1 MRRTILVA
9 ITAAIAVAFSYESR
23 AAILYS
29 TAGSTYSQDFDS
41 LPTSPENAS
50 LGSTPAGWT
59 DDNASP
65 AAGNFSI
72 VGWYLFHP
80 TAATEGG
87 FNGHQRMRI
96 GPGNS
101 TTGAFMS
108 WGSTAST
115 DRALG
120 MLNSSTLGADGS
132 KAYYGARFTNNTG
145 AALDSFTL
153 GYTGEQWHEEN
164 ILAQSITF
172 DYSLSAATI
181 DDVTASF
188 STVPAL
194 DFTSPTFGTATSTAL
209 DGNAAANR
217 TVIGPVTVTG
227 INWQPGTDL
236 WIRWTDTQDVNRDHG
251 LGLDDLSFSA
261 DATVVPEPTS
271 IMLLGCA
278 LFGVVAA
285 IRGRSQ

>member
-1 MRRTILVA
+1 MRQTILVA
-9 ITAAIAVAFSYESR
+9 FSVMIAVAFSCESP

-29 TAGSTYSQDFDS
+29 TAGSTYSQNFNS
-41 LPTSPENAS
+41 LPATPENAS

-59 DDNASP
+59 DDNAAP
-65 AAGNFSI
+65 AAGNYSI

-87 FNGHQRMRI
+87 FNGHQRLRI

-108 WGSTAST
+108 WGSTGSA
-115 DRALG
+115 DRSLG

-145 AALDSFTL
+145 TTLNSFTL

-164 ILAQSITF
+164 TVAQSITF
-172 DYSLSAATI
+172 DYSLSALSI
-181 DDVTASF
+181 DDITASF
-188 STVPAL
+188 TAVPSL
-194 DFTSPTFGTATSTAL
+194 DFTSPTFVTATSTPL

-217 TVIGPVTVTG
+217 TVISPITVTG
-227 INWQPGTDL
+227 LNWLPGTDL
-236 WIRWTDTQDVNRDHG
+236 WIRWTDTQEVNRDHG

-261 DATVVPEPTS
+261 NATVVPEPTT
-271 IMLLGCA
+271 CA
-278 LFGVVAA
+278 LLCLAIFGLFTV
-285 IRGRSQ
+285 RRTR